1 MVQPATPAIQVALI
15 QGCNRLFT
23 PNNSFSLSAIYN
35 TDPQTTT
42 FVWQCTDKATGSV
55 CFSTSYKYITLG
67 NSEKIT
73 VGKDIFFYG
82 MQYEF
87 KVTAFDASS
96 GTNSSISCLMYS
108 SGPKDRVID
117 VLIEGEAT
125 NTGFID
131 FTREQTA
138 FKAFITNMD

>member
-1 MVQPATPAIQVALI
+1 VALI
-15 QGCNRLFT
+15 QGCNRLFS
-23 PNNSFSLSAIYN
+23 PNNSFSLEAIYN
-35 TDPQTTT
+35 TNPRTTT

-73 VGKDIFFYG
+73 VDKDIFFYG

-96 GTNSSISCLMYS
+96 GTNSSISCYMYS
-108 SGPKDRVID
+108 SGPKDKIID